1 MGNNPILKDE
11 KVWLESR
18 QKDIWRIFR
27 IMAEFVEGF
36 DQMTKLGPC
45 VSIFGSARIKP
56 GHKYYEM
63 AREVAKELVKAGFGI
78 ITGGGPGIMEAANLG
93 AKEAGGL
100 SVGINIELPLEQKF
114 NPYVDVGIE
123 FRHFFVR
130 KVMFVKYAQGFVV
143 LPGGFGTLDEFFE
156 AVTLIQTGKTTRFP
170 VVLMGSEY
178 WQGLIDWL
186 RDKVLAEGNISPED
200 LEIFELTD
208 DPKEAARIITEFY
221 QENVVSPNF

>member
-1 MGNNPILKDE
+1 MVNRILKDE
-11 KVWLESR
+11 QIWLESR

-45 VSIFGSARIKP
+45 VSIFGSARAKP

-100 SVGINIELPLEQKF
+100 SVGINIELPFEQKF

-156 AVTLIQTGKTTRFP
+156 ALTLIQTGKTTRFP

-178 WQGLIDWL
+178 WEGLINWL
-186 RDKVLAEGNISPED
+186 RNTVLLEGNISPED
-200 LEIFELTD
+200 MAIFELTD

>member
-1 MGNNPILKDE
+1 
-11 KVWLESR
+11 
-18 QKDIWRIFR
+18 
-27 IMAEFVEGF
+27 MAEFVEGF